1 MGKSATLAF
10 VAAFAAVLSACADDV
25 VAAEAA
31 EMSAAKPHKWL
42 SFNAYADFETALL
55 CRGFVWDTHPFSVQ
69 YAEGDI
75 DLDRF
80 GRFSAYTWNMLA
92 WSPVSHSGTWRYR
105 YSEIDYGVRY
115 AYDLELAEEWAL
127 NSGVAKQWVTF
138 PGRDHRVS
146 NSVIDWQVF
155 QSLRNPYLVP
165 YWRMRYIY
173 KPFTEFYWIIGLKRT
188 FPLFVEGLNLT
199 LDLFGDLGDARHCMN
214 IFGPKPG
221 EPHSNYRGGLQSINA
236 VIRLDYR
243 ITDHFGVFAFAG
255 YYGILLDDARD
266 AVDAMHHT
274 DAKRDLAYGG
284 AGITLDF

>member
-31 EMSAAKPHKWL
+31 EMSTAKPHKWL

-127 NSGVAKQWVTF
+127 NTGVAK
-138 PGRDHRVS
+138 
-146 NSVIDWQVF
+146 
-155 QSLRNPYLVP
+155 
-165 YWRMRYIY
+165 M
-173 KPFTEFYWIIGLKRT
+173 LK
-188 FPLFVEGLNLT
+188 
-199 LDLFGDLGDARHCMN
+199 DLGATRKALIVLPERDENVVRAAAN
-214 IFGPKPG
+214 IPG
-221 EPHSNYRGGLQSINA
+221 VKTSYVNTLNVLDILNYDKFIVTQEA
-236 VIRLDYR
+236 VKLVEEVYD
-243 ITDHFGVFAFAG
+243 
-255 YYGILLDDARD
+255 
-266 AVDAMHHT
+266 
-274 DAKRDLAYGG
+274 
-284 AGITLDF
+284 